1 MAYNDDAV
9 LAKLSSL
16 SETQD
21 SIVSVAQWIMFYR
34 RHADRTVQLWLQ
46 KLKDSTSHKRLNLI
60 YLANEVA
67 QQSKARRKDEFLVSF
82 SPAVAEAVAAAYKG
96 APHDVQQRIR
106 RVVDVWRERGVFEV
120 PIQQAVETRIHDID
134 KARGSSKAGLGG
146 SIFGSASSLPA
157 ELTPLVAP
165 QQNVAKVLLSTKP
178 AVKSAKTDY
187 DGLMAPGST
196 VPSAPVYAARLS
208 GLLKTLAQAEGA
220 VEQCVKARRELVNE
234 LQKLLD
240 TNRNALI
247 ADENELEEVMQKKVK
262 VEDKKTEVERAIM
275 AGLPNDEP
283 YPTGNGQ
290 DDLQPDEEPDRPEV
304 EALTPPS
311 NDEEE
316 DEEDEEFEPEPS
328 NAAADW
334 SPEFPPEDNMLPTH
348 SAPPT
353 TTTQQTLPTVVGSP
367 YRSVTTAANGAKKR
381 RLDETSD
388 FPDLGGDDGIDADV
402 AEMLR
407 KDSSSS

>member
-46 KLKDSTSHKRLNLI
+46 KLRDSSSHKRLNLI

-67 QQSKARRKDEFLVSF
+67 QQSKARRKEEFLVSF
-82 SPAVAEAVAAAYKG
+82 SPAVAEAVAVAYKG

-106 RVVDVWRERGVFEV
+106 RVVDVWRERGVFEG
-120 PIQQAVETRIHDID
+120 PIQQAVEARIHDLD
-134 KARGSSKAGLGG
+134 KARGSTKAGLGG
-146 SIFGSASSLPA
+146 GSIFGTASSLPA
-157 ELTPLVAP
+157 ELTPLVTP
-165 QQNVAKVLLSTKP
+165 QQNVSKVLLTTKP
-178 AVKSAKTDY
+178 AVKAANTDY

-220 VEQCVKARRELVNE
+220 VEQCVKARRELANE

-240 TNRNALI
+240 ANRNALI
-247 ADENELEEVMQKKVK
+247 ADENELEDVLQKKIK
-262 VEDKKTEVERAIM
+262 VEDRKNEVERAIM

-290 DDLQPDEEPDRPEV
+290 DDQPAPELDRPEV

-316 DEEDEEFEPEPS
+316 FEPEP
-328 NAAADW
+328 NAPPEW
-334 SPEFPPEDNMLPTH
+334 SPESPPENTLPTH
-348 SAPPT
+348 HAPT
-353 TTTQQTLPTVVGSP
+353 TQALPATDAA
-367 YRSVTTAANGAKKR
+367 YQSVATSSNGAKRR
-381 RLDETSD
+381 RLDSTDE
-388 FPDLGGDDGIDADV
+388 FPNLGANDGIDADV
-402 AEMLR
+402 ADMIR
-407 KDSSSS
+407 KDSN